1 MVRSRCPVQID
12 GTNHR
17 MWENPICNDERR
29 ASSLRGRKRVCPFD
43 PARGSLGLAALD
55 QYIDFDPFGKDALL
69 REVLQETALLPL
81 FRTSFLLPA
90 FSYQFY
96 PLHLDEKCSSM
107 FSLLILLWPHAHHTQ
122 VSLTLSILSSELGSC
137 LERSVKSQAHYD
149 RWHIVYR
156 WTGSTLWSL

>member
-1 MVRSRCPVQID
+1 M
-12 GTNHR
+12 
-17 MWENPICNDERR
+17 
-29 ASSLRGRKRVCPFD
+29 CPFD

-69 REVLQETALLPL
+69 HEVLQETALLPL

-107 FSLLILLWPHAHHTQ
+107 FSLLILL
-122 VSLTLSILSSELGSC
+122 
-137 LERSVKSQAHYD
+137 
-149 RWHIVYR
+149 
-156 WTGSTLWSL
+156 